1 MDSGK
6 RGAWMRGSTGDT
18 ANAFHR
24 TLHDMIYIIKKLL
37 DVGFDFVLLDKIQ
50 SDRLEGGFGNYR
62 CSSGNCFTT
71 CEQVVNRLSKQRL
84 KLCNKLDIQQSNDL
98 ERPSISFIIFWEFL
112 MFYQIFLSP
121 QVKPW
126 TIISY
131 EHGIYELP
139 QDLLN
144 DLRLRKLGNIR
155 KLSKLH
161 RMIVECPVSLPKWKF
176 C

>member
-1 MDSGK
+1 MWS
-6 RGAWMRGSTGDT
+6 MVRGSTGNT
-18 ANAFHR
+18 ANAFYR

-37 DVGFDFVLLDKIQ
+37 DVGFDFVLPGKIQ

-62 CSSGNCFTT
+62 CSSSGNCFTT

-98 ERPSISFIIFWEFL
+98 ERPSTSFTIFWDFL

-121 QVKPW
+121 KVKPW
-126 TIISY
+126 TIITY
-131 EHGIYELP
+131 KHGIYELP
-139 QDLLN
+139 QELSN
-144 DLRLRKLGNIR
+144 DLRFRKLGNIR

-161 RMIVECPVSLPKWKF
+161 RMIVECLVSLPKWKF